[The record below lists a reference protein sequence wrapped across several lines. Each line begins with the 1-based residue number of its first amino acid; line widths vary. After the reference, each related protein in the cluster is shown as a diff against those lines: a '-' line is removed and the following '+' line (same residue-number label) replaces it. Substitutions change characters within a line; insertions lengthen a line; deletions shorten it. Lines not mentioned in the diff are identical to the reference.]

1 MRTLIYLALLGVVVA
16 GVIWGWQKLKYL
28 SASQLGQRSTPTPL
42 APADGHVAESAAMAY
57 GPDRGPGML
66 RLTPTQLI
74 FTADSGRVTALER
87 LDILGVSDTRELPD
101 RTLAQAVLAVTT
113 SSETYFF
120 AVGSPAEWEKR
131 LT

>member
-16 GVIWGWQKLKYL
+16 GVIWGWQKLRHL
-28 SASQLGQRSTPTPL
+28 STSQLPGQSTPALLP
-42 APADGHVAESAAMAY
+42 PVDGHIAESAAMAY
-57 GPDRGPGML
+57 GPDRGPGVL

-87 LDILGVSDTRELPD
+87 LDIVGVSDTRDLPD

-120 AVGSPAEWEKR
+120 AVGSPAEWEQR